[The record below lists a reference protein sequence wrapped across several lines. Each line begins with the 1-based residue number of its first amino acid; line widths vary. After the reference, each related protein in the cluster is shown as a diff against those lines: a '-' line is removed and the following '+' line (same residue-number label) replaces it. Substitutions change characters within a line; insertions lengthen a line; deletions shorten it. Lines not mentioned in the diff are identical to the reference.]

1 MSEFWPLIF
10 TAVALCSSLLGLWK
24 SMHKQAFS
32 ETPQL
37 AVFGIFV
44 WGDAIIFGLFWALA
58 GVLVFLT
65 KSEAL
70 MWLIYSVF
78 WVVRSFGESIYW
90 FNQQFS
96 TINRNPPERLR
107 GFRFY
112 KNDSVWFAYQI
123 WWQCVTVVAILASI
137 YFGYVWLTTLR

>member
-44 WGDAIIFGLFWALA
+44 WGDA
-58 GVLVFLT
+58 
-65 KSEAL
+65 
-70 MWLIYSVF
+70 
-78 WVVRSFGESIYW
+78 R
-90 FNQQFS
+90 
-96 TINRNPPERLR
+96 
-107 GFRFY
+107 
-112 KNDSVWFAYQI
+112 
-123 WWQCVTVVAILASI
+123 
-137 YFGYVWLTTLR
+137 